1 MAKYIKIIAF
11 SFLIALIGSYWIVCD
26 VSNNT
31 VNIPSDIKLIIDKSK
46 NKNEFYKVIQHYKN
60 DSLKLAATYFLIRNM
75 EDKYSI
81 LPSNKATIYKTALE
95 NIPLLKE
102 ENNWDPTKKSTLG
115 ILMDSLSNI
124 EPVGYK
130 KVYDMNVITAEFL
143 IENIDLSF
151 EVWENPPI
159 SKYYDFNIFCEY
171 VLPYRFANEPL
182 SNWRKNAYIKFKP
195 ILLDTSHI
203 TKDIAIQVIKKSQIH
218 YNIGMAKYPYPLTFE
233 EIDLIKWGTCEHLS
247 QYQTLAFRSI
257 GIPSTT
263 DFIPVWANRSL
274 GHEWCVFL
282 NNDHCF
288 EDIGIAHSG
297 KNDLLYKF
305 SKIYRKAF
313 FHHCTPSDSIFS
325 DNYKKINYLLY
336 QDVTDKYGRTSDLTF
351 SNLDTNST
359 YALCTFNNRQWIPVS
374 YGKKKN
380 GNICFHNMGQGKS
393 YKDYQLSYT
402 NEGKGVIY
410 IIAKLNNNGMEFI
423 EVPFILYEEGR
434 MKKLKPDCNQRQ
446 AVILNRKY
454 PEYEHF
460 YEYKKNML
468 GATIEIAND
477 SLFKDKKTIYR
488 FTGRVPSGSHIII
501 DLPAFSS
508 QYIRYK
514 NAENISINLSGIH
527 LFYNK
532 KKLKSKLYSPSVSIE
547 YLNNLSDDDI
557 LTYCTINSPQNY
569 IDIDMGEK
577 TFINQIEITCR
588 TDDNE
593 INHNET
599 YELYYFNQTWISL
612 GSQRAKHRFLLYEQV
627 PSNALFLLKNKTK
640 GVEQRIFTIENGEQ
654 IWW

>member
-75 EDKYSI
+75 DDKYSI

-263 DFIPVWANRSL
+263 DFIPV
-274 GHEWCVFL
+274 
-282 NNDHCF
+282 
-288 EDIGIAHSG
+288 
-297 KNDLLYKF
+297 
-305 SKIYRKAF
+305 
-313 FHHCTPSDSIFS
+313 
-325 DNYKKINYLLY
+325 
-336 QDVTDKYGRTSDLTF
+336 
-351 SNLDTNST
+351 
-359 YALCTFNNRQWIPVS
+359 
-374 YGKKKN
+374 
-380 GNICFHNMGQGKS
+380 
-393 YKDYQLSYT
+393 
-402 NEGKGVIY
+402 
-410 IIAKLNNNGMEFI
+410 
-423 EVPFILYEEGR
+423 
-434 MKKLKPDCNQRQ
+434 
-446 AVILNRKY
+446 
-454 PEYEHF
+454 
-460 YEYKKNML
+460 
-468 GATIEIAND
+468 
-477 SLFKDKKTIYR
+477 
-488 FTGRVPSGSHIII
+488 
-501 DLPAFSS
+501 
-508 QYIRYK
+508 
-514 NAENISINLSGIH
+514 
-527 LFYNK
+527 
-532 KKLKSKLYSPSVSIE
+532 
-547 YLNNLSDDDI
+547 
-557 LTYCTINSPQNY
+557 
-569 IDIDMGEK
+569 
-577 TFINQIEITCR
+577 
-588 TDDNE
+588 
-593 INHNET
+593 
-599 YELYYFNQTWISL
+599 
-612 GSQRAKHRFLLYEQV
+612 
-627 PSNALFLLKNKTK
+627 
-640 GVEQRIFTIENGEQ
+640 
-654 IWW
+654 